1 MSPSYH
7 EHIHIQPSLTTRRQT
22 EPYGALSF
30 LSSFFFLARTIIW
43 VSLSLFIYILSC
55 FFLPYSL
62 LLLGCLLGSFGPK
75 TKNQPSRAF
84 DDKQV
89 EERADVSH
97 IIYVCSPPGG
107 IISIVKKERKC
118 PFLFDQLCRLNR
130 GLDWMTR
137 TAYN

>member
-1 MSPSYH
+1 
-7 EHIHIQPSLTTRRQT
+7 
-22 EPYGALSF
+22 
-30 LSSFFFLARTIIW
+30 
-43 VSLSLFIYILSC
+43 
-55 FFLPYSL
+55 LPYSL